1 MEDNGPG
8 HLAISEM
15 LFQTVRT
22 HICKTLPKPTPRMT
36 LRMFS
41 NGQPQIL
48 LMDEIELAKRDLA
61 RLESHAQVLV
71 RSDMPLLTIA

>member
-1 MEDNGPG
+1 
-8 HLAISEM
+8 
-15 LFQTVRT
+15 
-22 HICKTLPKPTPRMT
+22 MT

-48 LMDEIELAKRDLA
+48 LMDEIELAKRDLE